1 VEDREEERKRTP
13 SQTTFPSKPKRLP
26 SLANFSLIF
35 LILLPA
41 SLSLIISYFLLAFW
55 SVGVDGRGQGKR
67 EGIYGG
73 VAPKGE
79 GLE

>member
-41 SLSLIISYFLLAFW
+41 SLSLSSSLTIYSPFGAW
-55 SVGVDGRGQGKR
+55 VSMEGGRGKER
-67 EGIYGG
+67 VYMEG
-73 VAPKGE
+73 
-79 GLE
+79 